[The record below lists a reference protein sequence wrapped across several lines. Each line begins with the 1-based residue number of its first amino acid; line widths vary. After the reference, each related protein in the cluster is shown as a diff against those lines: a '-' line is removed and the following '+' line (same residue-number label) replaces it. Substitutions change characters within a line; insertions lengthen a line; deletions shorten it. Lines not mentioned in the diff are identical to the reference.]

1 MVNSRDNPIDLF
13 WSKVPE
19 ERDGLDLNSV
29 RDGRAFI
36 VEDPVNGPTTGSFYV
51 FVYTTNTN
59 GKKYVLQKAYKLL
72 TGEVY
77 YCTATSGTWS
87 SWVSGLATLDPD
99 LEAIAALTTTTFGRN
114 LLTLS
119 AASALRT
126 AISIPT
132 STTTGRLARYTDT
145 AGTQGQTTGL
155 YEDAAGKVGINNT
168 SPNSIFEVGGNAAF
182 GASALL
188 FGTSGAEDVGFTRST
203 TNIMN
208 VTRGLS
214 GVASGYGSLNV
225 DSLYTRNS
233 SGLQKVRLT
242 LYGLD
247 FCDANGISW
256 TNGSQSSNTA
266 DVTLSRGASGKLYVG
281 TTAMGTSNGT
291 LVAGKLGAGRTSP
304 VCEVDSA
311 GPVRAAG
318 YTVATLPAASLG
330 DGMMAFVT
338 DANTTLAAGIGTT
351 VVGGGSNYVPVYSR
365 SSAWIIG

>member
-36 VEDPVNGPTTGSFYV
+36 VDDPVNGPTTGSFYV

-77 YCTATSGTWS
+77 YRTATSGTWS
-87 SWVSGLATLDPD
+87 DWVSGVATLDPD
-99 LEAIAALTTTTFGRN
+99 LEEIAALTTTTFGRS

-155 YEDAAGKVGINNT
+155 FEDAAGKVGINNT
-168 SPNSIFEVGGNAAF
+168 SPNATLEVGGNCAF
-182 GASALL
+182 GTNALL
-188 FGTSGAEDVGFTRST
+188 FGTSGSEDAGVTRSS
-203 TNIMN
+203 TNILN
-208 VTRGLS
+208 ITRGTS
-214 GVASGYGSLNV
+214 GVASGYGSLNL
-225 DSLYTRNS
+225 DSVYTRNS
-233 SGLQKVRLT
+233 SGQQKVRVT
-242 LYGLD
+242 LYGID
-247 FCDANGISW
+247 VYDAAAIAW

-266 DVTLSRGASGKLYVG
+266 DLFLARGAANKLYVG
-281 TTAMGTSNGT
+281 TTAAGTSNGT
-291 LVAGKLGAGRTSP
+291 VVAGKFGAGRTSP
-304 VCEVDSA
+304 VCEIDSA